1 MKDYI
6 INSFILQDKNTIED
20 LYNYIKFRYNNEIE
34 INEIKQ
40 KLTKLIKNNI
50 IFLHNKNYELSEEGK
65 VILNDHKYYYSRI
78 IYNFYKKY
86 SKNSKKYELRE
97 IRKEQQKLREYLICN
112 KKQICIICDKKLPLC
127 LLETAHLKPRCIL
140 NKNEI
145 QPSMTQN
152 SDPYENAVAERING
166 ILKQEFYIDKYNKD
180 LHIMKQIIKETVDIY
195 NEKRPHLSNHMLTP
209 NQMHQQNKL
218 IIKTY
223 KTKNSIKNVFDA
235 V

>member
-6 INSFILQDKNTIED
+6 INSFILQDKNTLED

-145 QPSMTQN
+145 NDINIVEFMCRYCHNLYDNGFLSV
-152 SDPYENAVAERING
+152 YNG
-166 ILKQEFYIDKYNKD
+166 ILQISEFINKYDLEYAENKQIDYYNLQNDKYFMF
-180 LHIMKQIIKETVDIY
+180 H
-195 NEKRPHLSNHMLTP
+195 
-209 NQMHQQNKL
+209 
-218 IIKTY
+218 Y
-223 KTKNSIKNVFDA
+223 KYIFKNSNL
-235 V
+235 